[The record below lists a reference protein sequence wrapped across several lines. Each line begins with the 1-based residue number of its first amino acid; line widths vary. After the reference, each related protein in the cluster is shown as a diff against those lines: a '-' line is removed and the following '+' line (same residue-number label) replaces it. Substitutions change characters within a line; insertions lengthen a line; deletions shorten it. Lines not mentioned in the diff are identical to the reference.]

1 MKYKKGSIVEVLI
14 TDEVPY
20 HSWRCAQ
27 IVSGNGHN
35 YTLRYDVYP
44 GFTNEENV
52 ERVSR
57 KFIRP
62 CPPAVEISECWPGDV
77 VEVFHDLSWK
87 MAIVSKAIRW
97 DLFLVRLAGSFLEFE
112 ASKSELRVR
121 QSWQN
126 DEWVVI
132 GKVHM
137 NSEDGQCRKLLKHN
151 LNSGSREKQRDPKG
165 DLFIKSFQ
173 FCAQNDNLQES
184 HIVST
189 RTLKRGSP
197 CCVSQDE
204 VNEGTA
210 QKFRLT
216 QKEGRRL
223 LLLVTSPERVDAVPN
238 SREMPGEKGRYSY
251 FDNRAAPSYAADMER
266 EDLSGAYRCSRP
278 LCLEPKGAD
287 SVASS
292 TGSCGINSYRH
303 YDMECKSGGFEDVEG
318 HDSDAESVC
327 QVGYQED
334 LSLCKKELAAEIHT
348 LEPKV
353 GGLYTLL
360 LYWHGTVGHRQ
371 SEIWCITA
379 HDQPLVLPIHC
390 HSALSLWA
398 VYFNFYMELTCW
410 SFDRS
415 LLMQLDVQ
423 SEAVCI
429 FPFGGKFLVQV
440 PECCHGCNF
449 LFSFS

>member
-348 LEPKV
+348 LELQAYRRTIEALHAS
-353 GGLYTLL
+353 G
-360 LYWHGTVGHRQ
+360 
-371 SEIWCITA
+371 
-379 HDQPLVLPIHC
+379 PLSWEKESMVTNLRMSLHISNDEHLIELKNLIS
-390 HSALSLWA
+390 SASSIR
-398 VYFNFYMELTCW
+398 N
-410 SFDRS
+410 R
-415 LLMQLDVQ
+415 
-423 SEAVCI
+423 
-429 FPFGGKFLVQV
+429 
-440 PECCHGCNF
+440 
-449 LFSFS
+449 